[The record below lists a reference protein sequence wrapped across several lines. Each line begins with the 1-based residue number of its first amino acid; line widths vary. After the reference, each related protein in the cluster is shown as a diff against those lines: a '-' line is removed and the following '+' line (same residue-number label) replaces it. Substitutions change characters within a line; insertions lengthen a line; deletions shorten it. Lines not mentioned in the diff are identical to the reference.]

1 MHRAAAWSKFARWQ
15 VRCQSPPDSLK
26 DSLDPG
32 LQDAEDGS
40 ASNRIAMSRTQPAQ
54 IHRLPVVLQRNTAVR
69 AQDGS
74 SDAPR
79 TNPGWTDQIGIPELS
94 AQREGGESGEK
105 RPGSY
110 AAIATDPEII
120 LRRADSI
127 AFTVSHNFLE
137 QEEPAGV
144 GLKEARVFPPDQE
157 RIMEKAGRRLFEGV
171 PPRQAMGRASIELLK
186 FRVYSRP
193 TLAQE
198 IMSSVDQEPEFA
210 DRRWLLTCIEDDALT
225 VASLPNV
232 KAVAALERCDWRE
245 TPYPALSTRQEVEDA
260 LLEHETVSAR
270 FGKMDQNGRDL
281 WGGIAGSSFHAER
294 KRLALSREAL
304 DRELSQAARTW
315 QRHFRNYYSAED
327 DALPDDTAGN
337 PHLQVN
343 QPQLLFRQLAPV
355 WPDNAIWP
363 ASSWPTVPENF
374 LVKARHAEG
383 KADRGALA
391 AIRREATV
399 RAAVG
404 RILRLGDEYRS
415 APRERGGS
423 YVETAVDRILQGQD
437 FMATVGKDVPE
448 AATGRFAEL
457 VFRYCRNLE
466 RDRNAAHE
474 ISRLGVKVIVSQ
486 PDQGSHLTD
495 IDIPG

>member
-1 MHRAAAWSKFARWQ
+1 MIQAPN
-15 VRCQSPPDSLK
+15 PPRI
-26 DSLDPG
+26 
-32 LQDAEDGS
+32 GS
-40 ASNRIAMSRTQPAQ
+40 TPNRLTMSTTQPAQ
-54 IHRLPVVLQRNTAVR
+54 IRRLPVISQRNAVAR
-69 AQDGS
+69 AQETTAETARDIVS
-74 SDAPR
+74 
-79 TNPGWTDQIGIPELS
+79 WTDQIGIPELS
-94 AQREGGESGEK
+94 AQREGGENGEK

-110 AAIATDPEII
+110 AAIAADPEII

-127 AFTVSHNFLE
+127 AFTISHDFLE

-144 GLKEARVFPPDQE
+144 GLKEARVFPPDQD
-157 RIMEKAGRRLFEGV
+157 RIMEKAGRKLFEGV
-171 PPRQAMGRASIELLK
+171 QPRQAIGRASLELLK

-198 IMSSVDQEPEFA
+198 IMKSAENEPEFA
-210 DRRWLLTCIEDDALT
+210 DRRWLLICIEDDALT
-225 VASLPNV
+225 AASRPNE
-232 KAVAALERCDWRE
+232 KAVAALERCEWRD
-245 TPYPALSTRQEVEDA
+245 TPYPELPNRQQVEEA
-260 LLEHETVSAR
+260 LLEHETISAR
-270 FGKMDQNGRDL
+270 FGEMTQDARDL
-281 WGGIAGSSFHAER
+281 WSGIAGSSFHAER

-315 QRHFRNYYSAED
+315 QRHFRNYYSGED
-327 DALPDDTAGN
+327 DALPDESSGN

-343 QPQLLFRQLAPV
+343 QPQLLFRQLAQA

-363 ASSWPTVPENF
+363 ATTWPTAPENY
-374 LVKARHAEG
+374 LAKARQAENMG
-383 KADRGALA
+383 DRGAIA
-391 AIRREATV
+391 TIRREATV

-423 YVETAVDRILQGQD
+423 YIETAVDRILQGQD

-448 AATGRFAEL
+448 AASGRFAEL

-466 RDRNAAHE
+466 RDRSAAHE

-486 PDQGSHLTD
+486 PEPGSQGPD
-495 IDIPG
+495 INIPG